1 MSTTATRTT
10 SGPARRRSRR
20 GPGSVRPGSP
30 RPAASPTAAR
40 TTATTRTTPTG
51 AAPASTPPA
60 PITPART
67 PPAPITPARTAAAPA
82 RTTRARTAVAAPAST
97 PPARTTR
104 ARTATTRTAPTGAA
118 PGRTAPG
125 RTAVGPDRA
134 PAVPP
139 ARGPLPP
146 HVLFAE
152 RLLAVLSG
160 ERPVHWMLGQTV
172 GEAYDQLIRL
182 APTTPLRAR
191 GARPVIRRCG
201 GFPLRPGVVEA
212 FASIAAGEQVRAMAF
227 RLEQGTDR
235 KWRCSAVELGGERS

>member
-10 SGPARRRSRR
+10 SGPARRRNQR
-20 GPGSVRPGSP
+20 GPGTVRPGSP
-30 RPAASPTAAR
+30 RPATGPTASGG
-40 TTATTRTTPTG
+40 TTSTR
-51 AAPASTPPA
+51 
-60 PITPART
+60 R
-67 PPAPITPARTAAAPA
+67 
-82 RTTRARTAVAAPAST
+82 
-97 PPARTTR
+97 
-104 ARTATTRTAPTGAA
+104 
-118 PGRTAPG
+118 
-125 RTAVGPDRA
+125 
-134 PAVPP
+134 
-139 ARGPLPP
+139 PLPP

-182 APTTPLRAR
+182 APATPLRAR

-212 FASIAAGEQVRAMAF
+212 YASIAAGEQVRAMAF

-235 KWRCSAVELGGERS
+235 KWRCAAVELGGERH